1 MNNQVNDTGSG
12 EPPVLF
18 LEKIQKQI
26 ASFRSYNVY
35 GKKTTCMIG
44 VPFGFIQISGI

>member
-18 LEKIQKQI
+18 LEKIKKKF
-26 ASFRSYNVY
+26 ASFINR
-35 GKKTTCMIG
+35 
-44 VPFGFIQISGI
+44 